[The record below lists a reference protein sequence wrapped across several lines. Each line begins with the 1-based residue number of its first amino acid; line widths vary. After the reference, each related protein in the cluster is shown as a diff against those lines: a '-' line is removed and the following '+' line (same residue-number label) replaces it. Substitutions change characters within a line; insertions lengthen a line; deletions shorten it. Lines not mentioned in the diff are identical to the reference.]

1 MELTD
6 KEFVE
11 LLEGLMDEPDEDEL
25 LDESYQEFKDS
36 GHDEE
41 ADERLWNDEE
51 EEW

>member
-25 LDESYQEFKDS
+25 LDESYQEFVNS
-36 GHDEE
+36 GYDEDME
-41 ADERLWNDEE
+41 EDETEE
-51 EEW
+51 EIGE